1 MSNIYL
7 GFMMKPNHLWEVP
20 HSYLVSSLNPF
31 DNIPAKWLFNKW
43 LNSPNNGDITTS
55 QGGTNDYVTQ
65 HITVRSS
72 WDPIFVSALCLRC
85 HMEIVELHQF
95 SHGCDCGLAV
105 PSFLLAG
112 SLSAGPWGE
121 ATAALGKDNRYLVC
135 VWGESLCS
143 HSQQLYCVVFR
154 IIILKWF
161 ISEASPAYSDLG
173 KLGSLQQG
181 ADTGKGRAK
190 MKGEI
195 ICL

>member
-72 WDPIFVSALCLRC
+72 RDPIFVSALCLRC

-95 SHGCDCGLAV
+95 SHVVWLCLHSCLLAV
-105 PSFLLAG
+105 SLPGPGGKPQLPLGRTIAIWSAFEVRASAVIHNSFI
-112 SLSAGPWGE
+112 
-121 ATAALGKDNRYLVC
+121 V
-135 VWGESLCS
+135 
-143 HSQQLYCVVFR
+143 
-154 IIILKWF
+154 
-161 ISEASPAYSDLG
+161 
-173 KLGSLQQG
+173 
-181 ADTGKGRAK
+181 
-190 MKGEI
+190 
-195 ICL
+195 